1 MNGLSKWKG
10 KLIGALVGL
19 LLRRPLFIII
29 GLVLGHLY
37 DTGVFSGG
45 RKAAPGPVDE
55 ETPDAYAVLGVPAGA
70 SQDEIEQAYRKRMS
84 EYHPDKVAT
93 AAPELKALAE
103 RRASEINAAYERIQ
117 KHRKNP

>member
-10 KLIGALVGL
+10 KIIGVLIGI

-29 GLVLGHLY
+29 GLVIGHLY
-37 DTGVFSGG
+37 DAGAFGG
-45 RKAAPGPVDE
+45 RKAAPPPVDE
-55 ETPDAYAVLGVPAGA
+55 DAPDAYAVLGVPAGA

-103 RRASEINAAYERIQ
+103 RRASEINAAYEQIQ
-117 KHRKNP
+117 KCRKNA

>member
-10 KLIGALVGL
+10 KLVGALVGL
-19 LLRRPLFIII
+19 LLRRPMFIVI

-37 DTGVFSGG
+37 DTGMFSGG
-45 RKAAPGPVDE
+45 RKAAPPPADDDA
-55 ETPDAYAVLGVPAGA
+55 PDAYAVLGVPVGA